1 MGHHVSKDKKRS
13 SNNLT
18 TPKGKKSAKKPGGLL
33 SSSKGAGQPKGATQT
48 SKTES
53 SKKKM
58 PFLRF
63 QSSQAKKRYQDQ
75 MFEAENNPEPN
86 IDVSNCELDEIPDD
100 LYSACNYLQKEALLL
115 NNNWLSGID
124 KPDRLNDFRTLRV
137 LDLHHNEIKNLPENI
152 HQLENLQVLNLEN
165 NKLSKLPSSIGKLR
179 HLQTLNIK
187 SNRLHSFPEEI
198 CNLKSLRMLDIS
210 GNKIVRLSKQ
220 FYKVRTLETLILDPE
235 QMHYP
240 LSDECCKGTEAIM
253 IFICSDNQIEY
264 LPPSNFLLDVLDI
277 PTSPSKVSQSLA
289 KHLRD
294 EESLQKSVDDYNTQM
309 DRKRQELADIE
320 RKMQQEE
327 TEQAEIAVK
336 MNINRNKYLD
346 EVVQD
351 SDKMDKEL
359 EVISHK
365 KDEERRKLLLE
376 LEKIE
381 NGVNRLIED
390 MMAENKRVKQV
401 EQWIDELEEERM
413 KDDDWCSVQYEEYQK
428 LRKQEI
434 LENMQNLLNDINAQ
448 EALRL
453 QNLGQKDET
462 MKLALHSEE
471 VASYQ
476 QVEDVLLNK
485 EIGHTI
491 VTDLYIQQEKAQRD
505 AFEVLQLQK
514 DARIQRITEQ
524 ITMIEEELYN
534 LTLVELE
541 KRQMKATLEASL
553 LEEKRHSLINM
564 LEQLMEEQENRRM
577 ELKKRLIEMEQQ
589 KDDDETDYWLVQY
602 QRLLDSKPQAVIDR
616 ERQLATDVVTI
627 LEDSRAG
634 EYIPVF
640 TRHRMTPETILDITD
655 DELKQIG
662 VHELGLRKAIL
673 KNISKYRGQRKLG
686 SGKESAA
693 NLINKEKEA
702 MLAEKGEHPQ
712 PTAPP
717 TPTDETAQPFF
728 RRSTSRQASI
738 LARGVNSE
746 CVVCMDNQSDVI
758 FLKCGHVCTCQKCS
772 EPLNQCPLCR
782 GEIVSRIKLLSNP
795 R

>member
-13 SNNLT
+13 PNNLT

-198 CNLKSLRMLDIS
+198 CNLKSLRTLDIS
-210 GNKIVRLSKQ
+210 GNKIVRLPKQ

-240 LSDECCKGTEAIM
+240 PSDECCKGTEAIM

-294 EESLQKSVDDYNTQM
+294 EESL
-309 DRKRQELADIE
+309 
-320 RKMQQEE
+320 
-327 TEQAEIAVK
+327 
-336 MNINRNKYLD
+336 
-346 EVVQD
+346 QD

-564 LEQLMEEQENRRM
+564 LE
-577 ELKKRLIEMEQQ
+577 
-589 KDDDETDYWLVQY
+589 T
-602 QRLLDSKPQAVIDR
+602 IDGR
-616 ERQLATDVVTI
+616 
-627 LEDSRAG
+627 
-634 EYIPVF
+634 
-640 TRHRMTPETILDITD
+640 TR
-655 DELKQIG
+655 K
-662 VHELGLRKAIL
+662 
-673 KNISKYRGQRKLG
+673 
-686 SGKESAA
+686 
-693 NLINKEKEA
+693 
-702 MLAEKGEHPQ
+702 
-712 PTAPP
+712 
-717 TPTDETAQPFF
+717 
-728 RRSTSRQASI
+728 
-738 LARGVNSE
+738 
-746 CVVCMDNQSDVI
+746 
-758 FLKCGHVCTCQKCS
+758 
-772 EPLNQCPLCR
+772 
-782 GEIVSRIKLLSNP
+782 
-795 R
+795 

>member
-75 MFEAENNPEPN
+75 MF
-86 IDVSNCELDEIPDD
+86 EIPDD

-198 CNLKSLRMLDIS
+198 CNLKSLRTLDIS

-240 LSDECCKGTEAIM
+240 PSDECCKGTEAIM

-309 DRKRQELADIE
+309 KEFADIE

-327 TEQAEIAVK
+327 NEQAEIAFQLK
-336 MNINRNKYLD
+336 SRTNYLD

-390 MMAENKRVKQV
+390 MMVENKRVKQV

-655 DELKQIG
+655 DELKQ
-662 VHELGLRKAIL
+662 K
-673 KNISKYRGQRKLG
+673 KLG
-686 SGKESAA
+686 NGKESAA

-717 TPTDETAQPFF
+717 TPTDETAQPFL